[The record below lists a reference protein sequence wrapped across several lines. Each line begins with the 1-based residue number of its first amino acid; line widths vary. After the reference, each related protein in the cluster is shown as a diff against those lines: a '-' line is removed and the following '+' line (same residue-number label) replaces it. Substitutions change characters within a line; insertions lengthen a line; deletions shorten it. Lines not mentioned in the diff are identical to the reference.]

1 MDNTMSLDGHAETAP
16 ETSIYDLADDLSDTD
31 NSPEYE
37 DDEPLDSEEET
48 ADSDTSETE
57 PDAQEE
63 GEESDDDES
72 GDEPDE
78 PTRVKKYSVPIKAE
92 DGSET
97 TVEVDAPEL
106 IKGYQRQADY
116 TRKAQALATR
126 ENQAV
131 EFLKTKHSEV
141 QTHYLQQAEAA
152 RAAVAQ
158 MAGFRTEAELAQ
170 LAQDNPA
177 EWVQEVQRHKQ
188 ISGFL
193 QGLDQQINTE
203 RQRAAHE
210 AQQAQLQR
218 AHRQYQETWQ
228 ALSAEG
234 VDKEA
239 LSNVFST
246 VQKTYGLTE
255 QELSQ
260 VYDLR
265 LVKVLRDAAAYQAI
279 KAKRP
284 EVSKKVASAPRIP
297 SKQGSSVNTARDKA
311 MNQKFASGKAKLSD
325 LALVL

>member
-1 MDNTMSLDGHAETAP
+1 MSLDGHAETAP
-16 ETSIYDLADDLSDTD
+16 ETSISDLADALSDTD

-37 DDEPLDSEEET
+37 DDEPLNSEEET
-48 ADSDTSETE
+48 ASSDTSETE
-57 PDAQEE
+57 PDAQED
-63 GEESDDDES
+63 GDESDDDES
-72 GDEPDE
+72 EVDEPDE
-78 PTRVKKYSVPIKAE
+78 PTRAKKYSVPIKAE
-92 DGSET
+92 DGSDST
-97 TVEVDAPEL
+97 IEVDEPEL

-116 TRKAQALATR
+116 TRKTQELATR
-126 ENQAV
+126 ETQAV
-131 EFLKTKHSEV
+131 EFLKTKHQEV
-141 QTHYLQQAEAA
+141 QTHYLQKAEAA

-193 QGLDQQINTE
+193 QGLDQQINAE
-203 RQRAAHE
+203 RQMAAYE
-210 AQQAQLQR
+210 AEQADIRKAQ
-218 AHRQYQETWQ
+218 RQYKETWQ
-228 ALSAEG
+228 ALQAEG
-234 VDKEA
+234 FGAEA
-239 LSNVFST
+239 LNDVFT
-246 VQKTYGLTE
+246 TIHKDFGMTE
-255 QELSQ
+255 RELSQ

-265 LVKVLRDAAAYQAI
+265 FVKILRAAAAYQAI

-325 LALVL
+325 LASLL

>member
-1 MDNTMSLDGHAETAP
+1 MDTTMSLDGHAQAP
-16 ETSIYDLADDLSDTD
+16 ETSISDLADAFSDTD

-37 DDEPLDSEEET
+37 DDEPLNSEEET
-48 ADSDTSETE
+48 ASSDTSETE
-57 PDAQEE
+57 PDAQED
-63 GEESDDDES
+63 GDESDDES
-72 GDEPDE
+72 EADPDE

-97 TVEVDAPEL
+97 TVEVDEPEL

-116 TRKAQALATR
+116 TRKTQELATR
-126 ENQAV
+126 ETQAV

-193 QGLDQQINTE
+193 QGLDQQINAE

-210 AQQAQLQR
+210 AQQEQLQR

-325 LALVL
+325 LELYL

>member
-1 MDNTMSLDGHAETAP
+1 MDNTMSLDGHAQAP
-16 ETSIYDLADDLSDTD
+16 ETSISDLADAFSDTD

-37 DDEPLDSEEET
+37 DDEPLNSEEET
-48 ADSDTSETE
+48 ASSDTSETE
-57 PDAQEE
+57 PDAQEKGDE
-63 GEESDDDES
+63 PEDDES
-72 GDEPDE
+72 EGDEPDE

-97 TVEVDAPEL
+97 TVEVDEPEL

-116 TRKAQALATR
+116 TRKTQELATR
-126 ENQAV
+126 ETQAV

-193 QGLDQQINTE
+193 QGLDQQINAE

-325 LALVL
+325 LALYL

>member
-1 MDNTMSLDGHAETAP
+1 MSLDGHAQAP
-16 ETSIYDLADDLSDTD
+16 ETSISDLADAFSDTD

-37 DDEPLDSEEET
+37 DDEPLNSEDET

-57 PDAQEE
+57 PDAQED
-63 GEESDDDES
+63 GEESDDES

-78 PTRVKKYSVPIKAE
+78 PTRVKKYAVTIKAA
-92 DGSET
+92 DGSDET
-97 TVEVDAPEL
+97 KEVELPEL
-106 IKGYQRQADY
+106 IKGYQRQASY
-116 TRKAQALATR
+116 TKGMQELSTR
-126 ENQAV
+126 EAQAV
-131 EFLKTKHSEV
+131 EFLKTKHQEV
-141 QTHYLQQAEAA
+141 QTHYLQKAEAA

-193 QGLDQQINTE
+193 QGLDQQINAE

-325 LALVL
+325 LASLL